1 MSTIKSIFKIKIS
14 WLLQIVFILFA
25 IFVVLK
31 YQRHYAKAPQ
41 AVEPQVQTAVEES
54 IASVPTPTPAPVEEE
69 KKQPTHHALTIEQAV
84 ICLDVENGR
93 PLIFKS
99 EFSKLVDH
107 LYCYVRVNSSE
118 TYSMSHR
125 WIYDDR
131 LVHEETFSVSPGE
144 QILVSK
150 MEMIPAWQGS
160 WLLQVMSSGQLLTQL
175 SFELI

>member
-31 YQRHYAKAPQ
+31 YQRSQPQAPQ
-41 AVEPQVQTAVEES
+41 ASSPHVQTAAEQS
-54 IASVPTPTPAPVEEE
+54 TAPAPVSSSDNQENV
-69 KKQPTHHALTIEQAV
+69 PLPSLSLTIEQAV

-93 PLIFKS
+93 PLVYKS

-107 LYCYVRVNSSE
+107 LYCYVRVNGLNSY
-118 TYSMSHR
+118 TLSHR

-131 LVHEETFSVSPGE
+131 LVYEETFSVSPGE

-160 WLLQVMSSGQLLTQL
+160 WLVEVMSSGKLLTKL